1 MTAAGRTSALYTLCF
16 CFIAATDD
24 TLIHTHAL
32 TDIEHAYT
40 PSWWVACPSWSCVHV
55 SRPWSAPTSWLP
67 RQPPEPYSPH
77 PMRDKRGGRE
87 EDRVSQYRGGIG
99 KSVVFGQGISSDD
112 WREQGQIWRWQKEK
126 WMGERRGLG
135 GIALFQIH
143 ISSCWE
149 ASQIYFHLQSIWYEM
164 PSISPL

>member
-1 MTAAGRTSALYTLCF
+1 MLFTLCAF
-16 CFIAATDD
+16 ALLLLQTTHSFTRTHSLTSSMPTHPLGELRVHHEVVYMFLGLGQLQLPGYHGNHQSRTAR
-24 TLIHTHAL
+24 TLWETRG
-32 TDIEHAYT
+32 E
-40 PSWWVACPSWSCVHV
+40 
-55 SRPWSAPTSWLP
+55 
-67 RQPPEPYSPH
+67 
-77 PMRDKRGGRE
+77 GGRE

-149 ASQIYFHLQSIWYEM
+149 ASQIYFHLQSIWCEM